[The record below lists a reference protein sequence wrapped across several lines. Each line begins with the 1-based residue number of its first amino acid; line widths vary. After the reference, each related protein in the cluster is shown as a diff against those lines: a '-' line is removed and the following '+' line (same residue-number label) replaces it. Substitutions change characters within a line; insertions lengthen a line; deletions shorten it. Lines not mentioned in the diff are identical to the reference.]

1 VAERLRVALVG
12 GPMYDG
18 LYEPF
23 VEDVEV
29 VLQADH
35 PTLNR
40 RAAEMLAAGE
50 RIDVLSTHGKYAP
63 SQAEWLHPLD
73 KLLDR
78 RALDAL
84 APKAVELCTFKG
96 NLLCAPRN
104 IDVRILWWRTDRL
117 SKAPVTW
124 SELLE
129 SDAVFGFTGRES
141 GLFGLFFELVVGR
154 GGRLFDDDLK
164 PTMTGEI
171 AESAIA
177 TLVTLAERAP
187 SGLSGWHYDDV
198 DNALL
203 DGRVDCA
210 AAWPGGYEAIRSSPI
225 YEHLA
230 PAMYPGGLSYSGC
243 HAWAIPK
250 TCGDVKAAAAFVNQ
264 LCSFETHQRETG
276 IPARVDVF
284 AAREP
289 VDDVDAARLAIT
301 QETIATAMITY
312 PHLARFPEVEDAG
325 WEAINA
331 AIRGEQS
338 PRDACQQIQHAAR
351 SVLAS

>member
-1 VAERLRVALVG
+1 
-12 GPMYDG
+12 MYDS

-23 VEDVEV
+23 IDDVEV
-29 VLQADH
+29 VIHGDH

-40 RAAEMLAAGE
+40 RAAKMLAAGE

-63 SQAEWLHPLD
+63 SQAEWLHPLGN
-73 KLLDR
+73 LLDS
-78 RALDAL
+78 RALEEL

-96 NLLCAPRN
+96 DLLCAPRN
-104 IDVRILWWRTDRL
+104 IDVRILWWRTDRME
-117 SKAPVTW
+117 SPPPTW
-124 SELLE
+124 EALVKSNV
-129 SDAVFGFTGRES
+129 VFGFTGRES

-164 PTMTGEI
+164 PTMTGAI
-171 AESAIA
+171 AESAIE
-177 TLVTLAERAP
+177 TLVTLAARAP
-187 SGLSGWHYDDV
+187 SGLSGWHYDEV

-210 AAWPGGYEAIRSSPI
+210 AAWPGGYDAIRTSAI

-243 HAWAIPK
+243 HGWAIPK

-264 LCSFETHQRETG
+264 LCSYETHQRESG

-284 AAREP
+284 AAVQP
-289 VDDVDAARLAIT
+289 VDDVDAARLAVT

-331 AIRGEQS
+331 AIRGELS

-351 SVLAS
+351 SVLAT